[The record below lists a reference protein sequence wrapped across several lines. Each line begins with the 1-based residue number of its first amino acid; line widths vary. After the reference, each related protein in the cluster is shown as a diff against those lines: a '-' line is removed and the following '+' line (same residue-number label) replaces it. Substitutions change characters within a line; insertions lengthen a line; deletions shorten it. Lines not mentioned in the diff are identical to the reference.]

1 MEKVSGLYLEREEVK
16 RRLSIPGEG
25 GDMEGGR
32 EGGGLYLEREE
43 VMGRRSIPGKGGGE
57 G

>member
-1 MEKVSGLYLEREEVK
+1 MKKVSGLYLEREEVK